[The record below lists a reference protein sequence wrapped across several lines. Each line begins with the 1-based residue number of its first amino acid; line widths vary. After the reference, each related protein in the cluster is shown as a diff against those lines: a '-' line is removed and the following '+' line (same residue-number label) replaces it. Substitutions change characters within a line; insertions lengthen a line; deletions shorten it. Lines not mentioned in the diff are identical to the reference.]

1 MMDNTRGFAWVELDQ
16 VSLTAMT
23 NPVASIWVHLE
34 STGFE
39 ETDVIRIWV
48 TTRYCGDVQL
58 LSGAERSFLRYNL
71 NYKSNVC
78 QDRLVTDTGKVDKNE
93 DAFLQASST
102 TKRTRPASMT
112 TARRCRLS
120 KTHGSGTRSRSLA
133 AARRR

>member
-58 LSGAERSFLRYNL
+58 LSGAETFLRCHL
-71 NYKSNVC
+71 ILQIEC
-78 QDRLVTDTGKVDKNE
+78 LPRRLVTVIGKID
-93 DAFLQASST
+93 
-102 TKRTRPASMT
+102 
-112 TARRCRLS
+112 
-120 KTHGSGTRSRSLA
+120 
-133 AARRR
+133 